1 MFASL
6 IASNAGIPWVKVVSQ
21 SIIGIIQRLETMKLN
36 ETALGDLENDI
47 EAFLYIVVRNGRRNP
62 DNELVERFTKQ
73 IQSIQLPVTQNSF
86 LRFLGVQETKDI
98 LTRLRQNLDSAVQ
111 LFQTDLQLTL
121 VDAMDEFKQW
131 RASIENN
138 SSDGNVIKKLL
149 NQTYTAKGALKIT
162 TEGPGDVSITVERTK
177 FKTEKSYNQ
186 YTQGANVT
194 EIQQDSSVDAD
205 GDIEITTIAT
215 GGSRGVRG
223 F

>member
-21 SIIGIIQRLETMKLN
+21 SVIGIIQRLETMKLN

-47 EAFLYIVVRNGRRNP
+47 KAFLYIVVRNGRRNP
-62 DNELVERFTKQ
+62 NDELVEHFKTQ

-86 LRFLGVQETKDI
+86 LRFLSVQETRDI
-98 LTRLRQNLDSAVQ
+98 ITRLRQNLDTAVQ
-111 LFQTDLQLTL
+111 LFQTDLQLSL

-131 RASIENN
+131 RDSIEKN
-138 SSDGNVIKKLL
+138 SSDGNVMKKVL
-149 NQTYTAKGALKIT
+149 NQTYNAKGALKIR
-162 TEGPGDVSITVERTK
+162 TEGSGDVSITVERTK

-194 EIQQDSSVDAD
+194 DIQQDSSVDAD